1 MGLFSGKNF
10 LVVGAS
16 VGIGAGIA
24 QRLAAEGATV
34 HAAARRVEAIEAYGA
49 DCEGKIVAHACD
61 VSDPDSVARLF
72 AKIREVGEPL
82 DALVG
87 AAAVLWF
94 APFAD
99 QPENE
104 WVTMLE
110 TNLLGSI
117 RVTQAALQDMLPR
130 DSGHILH
137 ITSTAA
143 GLAIPHLAI
152 YSTGK
157 AGLSHFLTALR
168 GEYGTTGVRFTE
180 MHIGNVGGTEGG
192 GAAVREF
199 DPGLMASVEEI
210 SRWTGT
216 PEMMRVED
224 VVEAVVYALS
234 SSSRVRLDKIVLRE
248 KANIPT

>member
-1 MGLFSGKNF
+1 MGLFAGKNF

-49 DCEGKIVAHACD
+49 DCEGEIVAHACD
-61 VSDPDSVARLF
+61 VGNPASVAELF
-72 AKIREVGEPL
+72 AAIRKAGEPL

-117 RVTQAALQDMLPR
+117 RITQAALQDMLPR

-216 PEMMRVED
+216 PEMMRVDD

-234 SSSRVRLDKIVLRE
+234 SSPRVRLDKIVLRE

>member
-1 MGLFSGKNF
+1 MGIFSGKTM

-16 VGIGAGIA
+16 VGIGAGIT

-34 HAAARRVEAIEAYGA
+34 HAAARRVDAIEAYA
-49 DCEGKIVAHACD
+49 RDAEGTILPHACD
-61 VSDPDSVARLF
+61 VSDPESVRALF
-72 AKIREVGEPL
+72 ATIRATGVPL
-82 DALVG
+82 DVFVG

-94 APFAD
+94 APFAE
-99 QPENE
+99 QPEEE

-117 RVTQAALQDMLPR
+117 RVTQAALQEMLPR
-130 DSGHILH
+130 DAGHILH

-157 AGLSHFLTALR
+157 AGLSHFLTAMR
-168 GEYGTTGVRFTE
+168 GEYGATGVRFTE

-199 DPGLMASVEEI
+199 DPARMASVEAI
-210 SRWTGT
+210 SRWTGA

-224 VVEAVVYALS
+224 VVEAIVYAVGS
-234 SSSRVRLDKIVLRE
+234 SPRIRLDKIVLRE
-248 KANIPT
+248 KADIPT

>member
-1 MGLFSGKNF
+1 MGIFSGKNF

-24 QRLAAEGATV
+24 RRLAQEGAKV
-34 HAAARRVEAIEAYGA
+34 HAAARRVDAIQAYA
-49 DCEGKIVAHACD
+49 DDCEGTIIAHACD
-61 VSDPDSVARLF
+61 VSDPQSVETMF
-72 AKIREVGEPL
+72 AAIRSSGEPL

-87 AAAVLWF
+87 TAAVLWF
-94 APFAD
+94 APFAQ
-99 QPENE
+99 QPEDQ

-117 RVTQAALQDMLPR
+117 RVTQAALQDMLLR

-168 GEYGTTGVRFTE
+168 GEYGTSGVRFTE

-210 SRWTGT
+210 SRWTGA

-224 VVEAVVYALS
+224 VVEAVVYALGS
-234 SSSRVRLDKIVLRE
+234 SPRVRLDKIVLRE